1 MKRSFAL
8 YDTVRIDHFRGFAEY
23 YAIPADAEN
32 TMEGEWVEGPGIDL
46 FRAMGKALGEM
57 DVIAED
63 LGTLDDKVF
72 VLMVRQ
78 DIRE

>member
-1 MKRSFAL
+1 MKRSLVL

-32 TMEGEWVEGPGIDL
+32 ALEGEWKEGPGIDL
-46 FRAMGKALGEM
+46 FRAMEKALGDM

-63 LGTLDDKVF
+63 LGTLDEKV
-72 VLMVRQ
+72 L
-78 DIRE
+78 I